1 MNSARLTGVR
11 AFGLF
16 AVLLSAAANAAE
28 PLRDTAAVIDDYVA
42 QGLGSNLALQI
53 QSLEINRSQAALEAA
68 RARFLPELA
77 FATRYS
83 RNEGGRE
90 VNLQI
95 DTLLNPVYST
105 LNDLLAAQ
113 GRPAAFPSLSPQS
126 FAFARPEEQDSRV
139 TLRQP
144 LYVPAVPAAVRAQSA
159 LLDVSSAAQIAF
171 ARRLKRDVAIAYL
184 NWQRAGNAAAIVDA
198 SRQLLAENLRV
209 NESLYRNGKVTQ
221 DRPLRARAELLG
233 VEQQLAE
240 ARNGVSQAQSYM
252 NFLLNRPLET
262 ALEPSDPGVS
272 LASTAQKLA
281 ALQDQALRQ
290 RPEVQQAESA
300 RRAAEARIDVVR
312 AARKPTLALGVD
324 AGIQGERYE
333 FGRGSNFSTISLV
346 FNWTI
351 FDGGARRADVDA
363 ARVGQRQAR
372 LQEEQLASQIQ
383 LEVQQALD
391 RLNTATES
399 LATAAARADAARAAF
414 RIAGRKRDEAVISAV
429 EFIDARAALT
439 SAELALSSTRFDVLA
454 RQAEL
459 DYATA
464 AGRLPVGSPV
474 TTVP

>member
-1 MNSARLTGVR
+1 MNPARL
-11 AFGLF
+11 AGLAAGLC
-16 AVLLSAAANAAE
+16 AVLLAAAAQAAE

-53 QSLEINRSQAALEAA
+53 QSLEVNRSQAALAAA

-77 FATRYS
+77 FASRYS

-90 VNLQI
+90 INLQL

-113 GRPAAFPSLSPQS
+113 GRPAAFPALSPQS
-126 FAFARPEEQDSRV
+126 FSFARPEEQDSRV

-159 LLDVSSAAQIAF
+159 VLDASSAAQTAF
-171 ARRLKRDVAIAYL
+171 ARRLKRDIAVAYL
-184 NWQRAGNAAAIVDA
+184 DWQRAGNAAAIVDS
-198 SRQLLAENLRV
+198 SRALLAENLRV
-209 NESLYRNGKVTQ
+209 NDSLYRNGKVTQ
-221 DRPLRARAELLG
+221 DRPLRAKAELLA

-252 NFLLNRPLET
+252 NFLLNQPLET
-262 ALEPSDPGVS
+262 APEPSDPGAS

-281 ALQDQALRQ
+281 ALQDQALRR

-300 RRAAEARIDVVR
+300 RRAAEARIDVLR

-333 FGRGSNFSTISLV
+333 FGRGSNFSTIALV
-346 FNWTI
+346 FNWTL

-363 ARVGQRQAR
+363 ARFGQRQAH
-372 LQEEQLASQIQ
+372 LQEVQLAAQIQ

-391 RLNTATES
+391 RLNTATGS
-399 LATAAARADAARAAF
+399 LATAAARADVARAAF

-439 SAELALSSTRFDVLA
+439 AAELALSTTRFDVLA

-464 AGRLPVGSPV
+464 AGRLPPGSQATAAP
-474 TTVP
+474 

>member
-1 MNSARLTGVR
+1 
-11 AFGLF
+11 
-16 AVLLSAAANAAE
+16 
-28 PLRDTAAVIDDYVA
+28 
-42 QGLGSNLALQI
+42 
-53 QSLEINRSQAALEAA
+53 
-68 RARFLPELA
+68 
-77 FATRYS
+77 
-83 RNEGGRE
+83 
-90 VNLQI
+90 
-95 DTLLNPVYST
+95 
-105 LNDLLAAQ
+105 
-113 GRPAAFPSLSPQS
+113 
-126 FAFARPEEQDSRV
+126 
-139 TLRQP
+139 
-144 LYVPAVPAAVRAQSA
+144 
-159 LLDVSSAAQIAF
+159 
-171 ARRLKRDVAIAYL
+171 
-184 NWQRAGNAAAIVDA
+184 
-198 SRQLLAENLRV
+198 
-209 NESLYRNGKVTQ
+209 
-221 DRPLRARAELLG
+221 

-262 ALEPSDPGVS
+262 ALEPSDPGAS
-272 LASTAQKLA
+272 LASTALKLA

-290 RPEVQQAESA
+290 RPEVQQAESS
-300 RRAAEARIDVVR
+300 RRAAEARIDVAR
-312 AARKPTLALGVD
+312 AVRKPTLALGVD

-464 AGRLPVGSPV
+464 AGRMPVGSPV
-474 TTVP
+474 TAAP